1 MGQFTV
7 QAEGKV
13 GQFGGYVGEGGMLM
27 ELGILPGYVQGAGD
41 MIAQTR
47 QQEEVTLPFSWSF
60 SGLSLQSINCTMFL
74 LATGP
79 WHKLCP
85 LRREFL
91 LSFFSFPYLPSTHPS
106 DFRSEATFL

>member
-47 QQEEVTLPFSWSF
+47 QQEEAPGDGGWHCPARERGGAPRPS
-60 SGLSLQSINCTMFL
+60 Q
-74 LATGP
+74 AT
-79 WHKLCP
+79 
-85 LRREFL
+85 R
-91 LSFFSFPYLPSTHPS
+91 
-106 DFRSEATFL
+106 